1 MLIIKISDGEI
12 RILLIGRTGTGK
24 SSTGNRILGFDAF
37 EARNSPSA
45 ITKKIQCGTAERYG
59 KKLVVVDTPGV
70 FDTKMT
76 KEEVHREIGK
86 LYPLMSPG
94 IHAFLLF
101 IKGGRLTQ
109 EDQEAVNY
117 FKDIFGDDLQSFV
130 IIIFINKD
138 DLKNGNVTFEKYISE
153 KDSKSSLYDLIR
165 GRRDRCISIGFSKDF
180 TEERE
185 EELKTILSKIDSVR
199 RQNGGHFFTNNI
211 FREVEKILQKNE
223 EKRMLDRKN
232 ELSDVAKKD
241 QKLDRP
247 KSRLRHETRQGI
259 SDNNIAFDIMLSG
272 VLLIVECIVYKAF
285 QYYFRRRL

>member
-1 MLIIKISDGEI
+1 M
-12 RILLIGRTGTGK
+12 
-24 SSTGNRILGFDAF
+24 
-37 EARNSPSA
+37 
-45 ITKKIQCGTAERYG
+45 
-59 KKLVVVDTPGV
+59 
-70 FDTKMT
+70 
-76 KEEVHREIGK
+76 
-86 LYPLMSPG
+86 
-94 IHAFLLF
+94 
-101 IKGGRLTQ
+101 
-109 EDQEAVNY
+109 
-117 FKDIFGDDLQSFV
+117 
-130 IIIFINKD
+130 
-138 DLKNGNVTFEKYISE
+138 TFEKYISE
-153 KDSKSSLYDLIR
+153 IDSKSSLYDLIR
-165 GRRDRCISIGFSKDF
+165 GRRDRCISIGFS

-232 ELSDVAKKD
+232 ELSDVAKKN

-259 SDNNIAFDIMLSG
+259 SNNNIAFDIMLSG